1 MYNIAWFAHKAHYFL
16 TFFGAGGKNG
26 ENRNLAGFT
35 TGFEKKK
42 KKYAQIMLYCIC
54 ETTKHY

>member
-1 MYNIAWFAHKAHYFL
+1 MICTHKAHYFL

-42 KKYAQIMLYCIC
+42 NVHKSCYIAYIC
-54 ETTKHY
+54 ETTKTLLANL

>member
-1 MYNIAWFAHKAHYFL
+1 MICTHKAHYFL

-35 TGFEKKK
+35 TGFEEKKMCTNHV
-42 KKYAQIMLYCIC
+42 ILHIC
-54 ETTKHY
+54 ETTKKFLANL